1 MLLNVW
7 WNPTVDDVIC
17 VGNPTYP
24 DDGQTTEKDSTG
36 VNPIRKQI
44 SLTLAQAQIKAIL
57 VLEYRVCTT
66 NPDDFE
72 NRQYE
77 KS

>member
-1 MLLNVW
+1 MTSYVW
-7 WNPTVDDVIC
+7 GILRTLMMVKKVFKD
-17 VGNPTYP
+17 
-24 DDGQTTEKDSTG
+24 QTTEKDSTG